1 MESTESARR
10 ERKAFARGHA
20 AGASHGGEAPPRPA
34 RGHELGVGPSA
45 VPCVGLGTLPG
56 RRGGAWA
63 PLRVWLLALFAVLA
77 PPLLASCKRDER
89 ALAPKSQTWAELR
102 VVRRDVT
109 VTPPDEPARAP
120 YPRERLVDGETVR
133 VEPGGLA
140 WIRRDGGALLLV
152 RGPATLR
159 VRADAFELVEGRVF
173 VDTPAGLAA
182 ELVTPSGPVFLS
194 DVRASLEVKG
204 GVTEAY
210 VLRGEVRALAGVRA
224 RAGERLSLSG
234 APAKDGPGTVKGTT
248 TPAIAWEDWTGGLAT
263 TERQAEPAPF
273 GVGTVGARRPG
284 ELGVPRFPLAI
295 QKLDVRVRIEG
306 DLAITE
312 VDERFFNPS
321 SDTVEGIYRF
331 RAPEGAVLSRF
342 GVDRD
347 GVVMWGR
354 VKEKQL
360 AAAQYQSHVYAGSTE
375 DPALL
380 EWDAPGVYRAR
391 LYPIAP
397 GETRRVVVR
406 YVEWLARTGQKG
418 ERRHYVYPMAAE
430 GSEGSLPHVEELRVE
445 IDLAKAGAKTVRSG
459 MAGTRVDDRIVVRA
473 HDFVPRA
480 DFSLEL
486 FDDGVSA
493 QRAFIAPHTPDLDV
507 LPPEDRGDAAKRAKG
522 EADYFLVPLRATEET
537 QAPRG
542 LDLVVVVDTSAGTDA
557 SSLALARSA
566 TAALLAHLG
575 ADDRV
580 AVFTGDT
587 ALAPVGADALGKL
600 DDERARSILSA
611 LASAER
617 SGATDLG
624 AVLVNAAGKLD
635 PARRGAVVYVG
646 DGISTVGER
655 TLPELRDKL
664 GKLPRP
670 VRIFSLGVG
679 ERADMAVLAGL
690 SRGSFAER
698 VSDAHGAARAVVR
711 LLEAAERP
719 VFLDATLDLGPT
731 VERVYPRRL
740 GALVGDETVMVV
752 GRLKGAPPTSIK
764 LGTASGPRT
773 IALVTNRL
781 DDAGDARRRW
791 AEGRL
796 GELLDEGAGHAALVD
811 LGVRQGIITPV
822 TSLYVP
828 TASEMTSAERRE
840 LEQKKREIEKNE
852 KKVAAARAELSNAKD
867 DEARRQLKRALD
879 AETERDDQKEGGTG
893 TRAKGEEGRMGK
905 ASAVATAAPAA
916 EPAAPMPSP
925 VAATDA
931 PRPYPPAKP
940 IAKGGAR
947 LGCSPGDP
955 LCVDDGPSAPRG
967 ASPSPAPS
975 VTTVLPSTAPPAQPV
990 SGANNELEAP
1000 PVSPSDPMAVGDLR
1014 ANEKSKARDGDK
1026 SVDLPDASGEVDGKS
1041 ATGLQGGLL
1050 GPGSSS
1056 SPAPS
1061 SVAPGSPVSVVV
1073 RVGDAPAVRIRCS
1086 AASEL
1091 PLAERIPLWRERMGR
1106 AGSPEGVASVYRSA
1120 LATCE
1125 APTFRERSTLLSIA
1139 LDVLPSVGARVRLW
1153 RIMQRDHGAADAI
1166 YRGILGRIRTA
1177 AEVRELHQSLGLRFL
1192 DPGMLEKTLA
1202 EAKGPAE
1209 RATRLRELLRGWPD
1223 DLPLHV
1229 RLLHALEDAGDDGAA
1244 LELAKKLRA
1253 RADADASLRTA
1264 VGELYLRLAER
1275 AKSPQDKAARTADA
1289 KRAFGEIVEF
1299 SPDDPVARRRL
1310 GDLLRAH
1317 GWFDE
1322 AERQYQTLKR
1332 LVPDDPGVS
1341 LLIASCSNGVGKLEE
1356 AIQWTEKAA
1365 IAGSPDVDTSPARTA
1380 NALAATF
1387 LAWGKADARKA
1398 GKSDDVERI
1407 TKRQARLPATREA
1420 SGGPGAI
1427 RVTLTWSHPDLHPTL
1442 WGNALGAVMP
1452 AAEGDPLLGVAQVVL
1467 PARPDALVEVRLEPD
1482 EVERAARLG
1491 AVAVLT
1497 VIVKEGKEGER
1508 IERTE
1513 VRWKRDKEAGKG
1525 GPNVVRVEGLGGAL
1539 RVTEVLVAPPEPK
1552 GQTVPKPEEKRP

>member
-1 MESTESARR
+1 MESTESSRR
-10 ERKAFARGHA
+10 ARKAFAREHVTT
-20 AGASHGGEAPPRPA
+20 ASPRRAPGPA
-34 RGHELGVGPSA
+34 RH
-45 VPCVGLGTLPG
+45 
-56 RRGGAWA
+56 RAWA
-63 PLRVWLLALFAVLA
+63 PLRVWLVALLTVLG

-120 YPRERLVDGETVR
+120 YPRERLVDGETVK

-159 VRADAFELVEGRVF
+159 VRPDTFELVEGRVF
-173 VDTPAGLAA
+173 VDTPAGLST
-182 ELVTPSGPVFLS
+182 ELFTPNGPVFLS
-194 DVRASLEVKG
+194 DVRASLEVKAG
-204 GVTEAY
+204 ATEAY

-234 APAKDGPGTVKGTT
+234 APAKDGPGDVKGTT
-248 TPAIAWEDWTGGLAT
+248 APAVAWEDWTGGLAT

-295 QKLDVRVRIEG
+295 QKLDVRVRVEG

-321 SDTVEGIYRF
+321 SETVEGIYRF

-342 GVDRD
+342 GVDRE

-391 LYPIAP
+391 LYPIGP

-406 YVEWLARTGQKG
+406 YVEWLARTGKKG

-445 IDLAKAGAKTVRSG
+445 VDLAKAGAKAVRSG
-459 MAGTRVDDRIVVRA
+459 MAGTRVEDRIVVRA

-493 QRAFIAPHTPDLDV
+493 QRAFIAPHMPDLDV
-507 LPPEDRGDAAKRAKG
+507 LPPDDRADAAKRAKG

-557 SSLALARSA
+557 ASLALARSA
-566 TAALLAHLG
+566 TGALLAHLG
-575 ADDRV
+575 GDDRV

-600 DDERARSILSA
+600 DEGRARAILSA

-646 DGISTVGER
+646 DGVSTVGER

-679 ERADMAVLAGL
+679 ERADMGVLAGL

-719 VFLDATLDLGPT
+719 VFLDATIDLGPT

-764 LGTASGPRT
+764 LGTAAGPRS

-840 LEQKKREIEKNE
+840 LEQKKRELERLQKQVAEKSDE
-852 KKVAAARAELSNAKD
+852 VASAKD
-867 DEARRQLKRALD
+867 ESKKRELKAKLDDAREEAEA
-879 AETERDDQKEGGTG
+879 ERDNNKEGGTG
-893 TRAKGEEGRMGK
+893 TRAKGEEGRMRGP
-905 ASAVATAAPAA
+905 APQATAFAAAA
-916 EPAAPMPSP
+916 EPAAPSPMP
-925 VAATDA
+925 VAASESSPKPMA
-931 PRPYPPAKP
+931 RPSPARAAGP
-940 IAKGGAR
+940 GSGAGR
-947 LGCSPGDP
+947 GCAPGDP
-955 LCVDDGPSAPRG
+955 LCSNDDAPAPTPSAT
-967 ASPSPAPS
+967 A
-975 VTTVLPSTAPPAQPV
+975 APP
-990 SGANNELEAP
+990 SSP
-1000 PVSPSDPMAVGDLR
+1000 PVSTLAPNDPMGAPDPQAGGGAGFLGD
-1014 ANEKSKARDGDK
+1014 AEKAKRPDGDDK
-1026 SVDLPDASGEVDGKS
+1026 SGEVLGGDRTVDGKP
-1041 ATGLQGGLL
+1041 ADGVKGGLL
-1050 GPGSSS
+1050 GNAATGAS
-1056 SPAPS
+1056 
-1061 SVAPGSPVSVVV
+1061 APGSPVSIVV
-1073 RVGDAPAVRIRCS
+1073 RVGDAPAIRIRCS
-1086 AASEL
+1086 DASEL

-1125 APTFRERSTLLSIA
+1125 APTFRERSVLLSIA
-1139 LDVLPSVGARVRLW
+1139 LDVLPSVAKRVRLW

-1192 DPGMLEKTLA
+1192 DPAMLDKTLA
-1202 EAKGPAE
+1202 EAKGPAD
-1209 RATRLRELLRGWPD
+1209 RATRLRELLRAWPD

-1275 AKSPQDKAARTADA
+1275 AKAPQEKAARTADA

-1341 LLIASCSNGVGKLEE
+1341 LLLASCSNGVGKLEE

-1365 IAGSPDVDTSPARTA
+1365 TAGSPDVDTSPARTA
-1380 NALAATF
+1380 TALAATF

-1398 GKSDDVERI
+1398 GKSDEVERI
-1407 TKRQARLPATREA
+1407 GKRQARLPATKEA

-1452 AAEGDPLLGVAQVVL
+1452 ASEGDPLLGVAQVVL

-1497 VIVKEGKEGER
+1497 VIVREGKEGER
-1508 IERTE
+1508 IERAE

-1539 RVTEVLVAPPEPK
+1539 RVTEVVVAPPEPK
-1552 GQTVPKPEEKRP
+1552 GQTAPKPEEKRP